1 MIWRKESI
9 LLLCLSLLFSFFL
22 LQFYSQ
28 HNKTYIKIFQFN
40 LTPHS
45 LVSCHFSKFD
55 NLEKGEHSFFFLS
68 ITSLFFFLFLVAQLH
83 ACVVC
88 IALPASL
95 AMVPTQ
101 GFYFAF
107 AAFLLFLENKYALA
121 RRG

>member
-1 MIWRKESI
+1 MFVSKFLYLNKIFLFLSTLGLGSTPFVLYINPFCTYVPCKIWRSFVS
-9 LLLCLSLLFSFFL
+9 LSFL
-22 LQFYSQ
+22 NSPLAGF
-28 HNKTYIKIFQFN
+28 I
-40 LTPHS
+40 
-45 LVSCHFSKFD
+45 
-55 NLEKGEHSFFFLS
+55 
-68 ITSLFFFLFLVAQLH
+68 FFFLFLVAQLH